1 MVKLI
6 FDSSINILE
15 TMENNDQNIIRYQN
29 RCVSIKVNTTTCTFS
44 YLYSLILCYRTNT
57 ILYTAL

>member
-15 TMENNDQNIIRYQN
+15 TMENNDQNIIRHQN
-29 RCVSIKVNTTTCTFS
+29 RCVSIKVNTTCTFS